1 MKIDPKKEYN
11 IDQIAKLGLLGAT
24 SRNTVRLKI
33 LMDLNRENIL
43 QAKISGGGHGNRY
56 QIKGENIIKY
66 NEQK

>member
-11 IDQIAKLGLLGAT
+11 INQIAKLGLLGVT
-24 SRNTVRLKI
+24 SRNTVRFKV
-33 LMDLNRENIL
+33 LMDQNGKNIL
-43 QAKISGGGHGNRY
+43 QAKILGTDHGARY